1 MTFTFSRLQLT
12 PPTSLPPSELLQ
24 LGSQSG
30 GGSLT
35 APELPPGVARFS
47 TTIPRSLDEIFAVIE
62 NGQSAEVT
70 PLEWVYCFY
79 AKAKWDE
86 QNPSRRESTAQA
98 IWKVAI
104 SDQVLQSQLLWR
116 LAVYFDKSRQDTEV
130 LAPSLADSFP
140 NFAHQLTHSNPS
152 NDLVIKILQAFTSQ
166 QPHQSIAKL
175 SFQRL
180 QRPNIL
186 LKNAGIPG
194 NLGVAE
200 AALDFVVPEFARLS
214 APTENQAQWL
224 LDCCNHMSAEKQL
237 QAVETL
243 LSKVSKEVGGS
254 CANLVDWLKNNYGP
268 QQSRWQELSQ
278 TARLALNNWIG
289 ALNYGYFQ
297 KLVGLLLKSNS
308 LELKEWERNQLKSRQ
323 GFWANYSD
331 RFRRIRI
338 LLPHSSANVV
348 DLNHSDIATLQE
360 DGSAPTEVCIFDFG
374 DYFIAE
380 FFRGPG
386 SETRIF
392 QVSSHPHIEQLLF
405 GSPTLSLKQIRS
417 QGGEIHDHKY
427 LWQGSC
433 ERLLRER
440 NIYPNQ
446 GTTYFKGLSQKHGEY
461 STLTGLPTPSAFDR
475 QERQY
480 KLQGWQREMKEIE
493 AAAKQY
499 CDNL

>member
-12 PPTSLPPSELLQ
+12 PPAPLPPSELLQ

-35 APELPPGVARFS
+35 APELPPGVERFS

-86 QNPSRRESTAQA
+86 QNPSRRESTAHA

-104 SDQVLQSQLLWR
+104 SDQVLQSQLFWR

-140 NFAHQLTHSNPS
+140 NFAPQLTASNPS
-152 NDLVIKILQAFTSQ
+152 NDLVIKILQALTSQ

-175 SFQRL
+175 SFHRL

-200 AALDFVVPEFARLS
+200 AALDFAVPEFARLS
-214 APTENQAQWL
+214 APTENQAEWL
-224 LDCCNHMSAEKQL
+224 LDCCNHMSAAKQL

-254 CANLVDWLKNNYGP
+254 CSNLVDWLKNNYGP
-268 QQSRWQELSQ
+268 QQPRWQELSQ

-297 KLVGLLLKSNS
+297 KLVGLLLDR
-308 LELKEWERNQLKSRQ
+308 LQLKDWERNQLKSRQ

-348 DLNHSDIATLQE
+348 SSYLNHSDISILAS
-360 DGSAPTEVCIFDFG
+360 DGSDPTEVCIFDFG

-392 QVSSHPHIEQLLF
+392 RVSSHPQIEQLLF
-405 GSPTLSLKQIRS
+405 GSPTLSLKKIRS

-433 ERLLRER
+433 EQLLREKD
-440 NIYPNQ
+440 IYPNQ
-446 GTTYFKGLSQKHGEY
+446 GTTYFKGLSPEHGQY
-461 STLTGLPTPSAFDR
+461 NFYTGLPTPSAFDR
-475 QERQY
+475 QERQR
-480 KLQGWQREMKEIE
+480 KLQRWREEMREIE
-493 AAAKQY
+493 AAAKLY
-499 CDNL
+499 